1 MYFSLSQTGVLSY
14 NNHNFL
20 LEILRLAKALQVE
33 FAFPTQ
39 TLHIDSHIQGELAEK
54 PSPSADSLIHQIKS
68 FGPNGEDAKPEGF
81 KLYDKGSE
89 VNYGPKKP

>member
-1 MYFSLSQTGVLSY
+1 
-14 NNHNFL
+14 
-20 LEILRLAKALQVE
+20 
-33 FAFPTQ
+33 
-39 TLHIDSHIQGELAEK
+39 LAEK